1 MAFPA
6 VIPDTIFHTRVRN
19 PALDGPT
26 PFEWKDVSSHEIF
39 DGKNVVLFA
48 LPGAFTPACSD
59 DHLPGFEHAYES
71 FRTLGVDEVYC
82 LSVNDAFVMYQWAK
96 AQKIEKVKML
106 PDGNG
111 EFSRAMG
118 MLVSRS
124 RYGMGPRSWRYAMHV
139 VDGRIQKLFSEP
151 NFQNDPAGV
160 PMSVSGAETMLDY
173 LRQD

>member
-1 MAFPA
+1 MAIPNT
-6 VIPDTIFHTRVRN
+6 IPDTVFHTRVRN
-19 PALDGPT
+19 PALDGPN

-39 DGKNVVLFA
+39 NGKNVVLFA

-59 DHLPGFEHAYES
+59 DHLPGYEHVYET

-96 AQKIEKVKML
+96 AQKIENVKML

-124 RYGMGPRSWRYAMHV
+124 RHGMGPRSWRYAMHV
-139 VDGRIQKLFSEP
+139 VDGQIQKLFSEP

-173 LRQD
+173 LRSG